1 MAFRA
6 KKITDAQLNGRF
18 SRNLIKT
25 QLERLSMVADEA
37 ETVKMR
43 EEILNGFTESIWNKW
58 LSYDNDVEMRPRYI
72 LGTGLRWPYTP
83 MHILLSEYSS
93 NLVNGTPHEVIKI
106 AHRHF
111 THGFVNLPVAVIIAL
126 GGEARVCRLLA
137 VGGLRLVIDELR
149 KTQSY
154 LTGMIGQG
162 IINEMERFLEIERKG
177 LGL

>member
-25 QLERLSMVADEA
+25 QLDRLSLCV
-37 ETVKMR
+37 
-43 EEILNGFTESIWNKW
+43 EEIEGAKDREAMLNMFVESIWNKW
-58 LSYDNDVEMRPRYI
+58 IGYDNDVEMRPRYI
-72 LGTGLRWPYTP
+72 LGTGLKWPYGP
-83 MHILLSEYSS
+83 MHVLLSEYSS
-93 NLVNGTPHEVIKI
+93 NILNGTPHEVIKI

-111 THGFVNLPVAVIIAL
+111 THGFINLPVAVIIAL
-126 GGEARVCRLLA
+126 GGEARVCRLIA
-137 VGGLRLVIDELR
+137 VGGLRLVLDELR
-149 KTQSY
+149 KTQPY

-162 IINEMERFLEIERKG
+162 IVNEIERFLEIERKG